1 MAAAEWRARPGEGDF
16 WKAYEVHSSSKKQE
30 TAQANPGLTTVSV
43 SEIPGDMAL
52 LYTTHEARSNLI
64 RIIIG
69 TYHYFDWPSSDADG
83 GASAAT
89 NVNLNGVAGLE
100 AVGKELNTGD
110 TGDQE
115 QLGQAGST
123 QDVPQTF
130 ESFLSRQH

>member
-52 LYTTHEARSNLI
+52 LYSHEARSNLI

-69 TYHYFDWPSSDADG
+69 TYHYLDWPSSDADG
-83 GASAAT
+83 GASAAA
-89 NVNLNGVAGLE
+89 NVNLNGVA

>member
-1 MAAAEWRARPGEGDF
+1 VAAAEWRARPGEGDF

-52 LYTTHEARSNLI
+52 LYSHEARSNLI

-69 TYHYFDWPSSDADG
+69 TYHYLDWPSSDADG
-83 GASAAT
+83 GASAAA
-89 NVNLNGVAGLE
+89 NVNLNGVA

>member
-1 MAAAEWRARPGEGDF
+1 VAAAEWRARPGEGEF
-16 WKAYEVHSSSKKQE
+16 WKAYQAHSSRKKQE

-52 LYTTHEARSNLI
+52 LYSHEARSNLI

-69 TYHYFDWPSSDADG
+69 TYHYLDWPSSDADG
-83 GASAAT
+83 GASAAA
-89 NVNLNGVAGLE
+89 NVNLNGVA

-110 TGDQE
+110 TGDQG

-130 ESFLSRQH
+130 ESFLSR

>member
-69 TYHYFDWPSSDADG
+69 TYHYLDWPSSDADG
-83 GASAAT
+83 GASAAA
-89 NVNLNGVAGLE
+89 NVNLNGVA

-110 TGDQE
+110 TGDQG

-130 ESFLSRQH
+130 ESFLSR

>member
-16 WKAYEVHSSSKKQE
+16 WKAYEVHSSRKNQE

-52 LYTTHEARSNLI
+52 LYSHEARSNLI

-69 TYHYFDWPSSDADG
+69 TYHYLDWPSSDADG
-83 GASAAT
+83 GASAAA
-89 NVNLNGVAGLE
+89 NVNLNGVA

>member
-1 MAAAEWRARPGEGDF
+1 MAAAEWRARPGEGEF
-16 WKAYEVHSSSKKQE
+16 WNAYQAHSSRKEQE
-30 TAQANPGLTTVSV
+30 TAQAKLANPGLTTVSV

-52 LYTTHEARSNLI
+52 LYSHEARSNLI

-69 TYHYFDWPSSDADG
+69 TYNDSPSFDADG
-83 GASAAT
+83 GASAAA
-89 NVNLNGVAGLE
+89 NVNLNGVA

-110 TGDQE
+110 TGDQG

-130 ESFLSRQH
+130 ESFLSR

>member
-69 TYHYFDWPSSDADG
+69 TYHYLDWPSSDADG
-83 GASAAT
+83 GASAAA
-89 NVNLNGVAGLE
+89 NVNLNGVA

>member
-1 MAAAEWRARPGEGDF
+1 MAAAEWRARPGEGEF
-16 WKAYEVHSSSKKQE
+16 WNAYKAHSRRKKQE

-43 SEIPGDMAL
+43 SEIPGDIAL
-52 LYTTHEARSNLI
+52 LYSHEA

-69 TYHYFDWPSSDADG
+69 TYHYLDWPSSDADG
-83 GASAAT
+83 GASAAA
-89 NVNLNGVAGLE
+89 NVNLNGVA

>member
-1 MAAAEWRARPGEGDF
+1 VAAAEWRARPGEGEF
-16 WKAYEVHSSSKKQE
+16 WNAYKAHSRRKKQE

-52 LYTTHEARSNLI
+52 LYSHEARSNLI

-69 TYHYFDWPSSDADG
+69 TYHYLDWPSSDADG
-83 GASAAT
+83 GASAAA
-89 NVNLNGVAGLE
+89 NVNLNGVA

-110 TGDQE
+110 TGDQG

>member
-1 MAAAEWRARPGEGDF
+1 VAAAEWRARPGDGDF

-110 TGDQE
+110 TGDQ
-115 QLGQAGST
+115 GQAGST
-123 QDVPQTF
+123 QNVPQASS
-130 ESFLSRQH
+130 SFLSR

>member
-1 MAAAEWRARPGEGDF
+1 MAAAEWRARPGEGEF
-16 WKAYEVHSSSKKQE
+16 WNAYKAHSRRKKQE

-52 LYTTHEARSNLI
+52 LYSHEARSNLI

-69 TYHYFDWPSSDADG
+69 TYNDSPSSDADG
-83 GASAAT
+83 GASAAA
-89 NVNLNGVAGLE
+89 NVNLNGVA

-110 TGDQE
+110 TGDQG

-130 ESFLSRQH
+130 ESFLSR

>member
-83 GASAAT
+83 GASAAA
-89 NVNLNGVAGLE
+89 NVNLNGVA

>member
-1 MAAAEWRARPGEGDF
+1 MAAAEWRARPGEGEF
-16 WKAYEVHSSSKKQE
+16 WKAYQAHSSRKKQE
-30 TAQANPGLTTVSV
+30 TAQAKLANPGLTTVSV

-52 LYTTHEARSNLI
+52 LYSHEARSNLI

-69 TYHYFDWPSSDADG
+69 TYNDSPSSDADG
-83 GASAAT
+83 GASAAA
-89 NVNLNGVAGLE
+89 NVNLNGVA

-110 TGDQE
+110 TGDQG

-130 ESFLSRQH
+130 ESFLSR

>member
-1 MAAAEWRARPGEGDF
+1 VAAAEWRARPGEGDF

-69 TYHYFDWPSSDADG
+69 TYHYLDWPSSDADG
-83 GASAAT
+83 GASAAA
-89 NVNLNGVAGLE
+89 NVNLNGVA

-110 TGDQE
+110 TGDQG

-130 ESFLSRQH
+130 ESFLSR